1 MGDDEFSW
9 RSNSLKQRRG
19 GFAVRF
25 ATYNFFVITVALVA
39 CMYNFR
45 TNSIFACQ
53 ANGYKPDRYV
63 ANCNVPGYGEYEHGG
78 FWFGLEPSALNFA
91 ANADVIFLGNS
102 RTQFVFSTV
111 ATDDWFSS
119 ASISF
124 YLLGF
129 LQDENAFFTKEL
141 LRKLRPKATVYVIN
155 LDGFFNHYESPAA
168 RTVMRDDKA
177 RFGYEDKALWQFAH
191 KEICK
196 RVPQLCGHHYAIF
209 RSRKTG
215 AYAYD
220 AADAARIFRG
230 RAEAV
235 SYDQK
240 FDGNEIAEDLPSAV
254 DFLSDLPVKRECV
267 ILTMVPAVDTKSA
280 FTDAL
285 ATELGMSVVAP
296 RLEGLKTFDGSHLDR
311 ESAERWSKAF
321 LQASAAQIRRCVG
334 RPLASP

>member
-1 MGDDEFSW
+1 
-9 RSNSLKQRRG
+9 
-19 GFAVRF
+19 
-25 ATYNFFVITVALVA
+25 
-39 CMYNFR
+39 MYNFR

-91 ANADVIFLGNS
+91 ASADVIFLGNS
-102 RTQFVFSTV
+102 RTQFVFSTA

-141 LRKLRPKATVYVIN
+141 LRKLRPRATVYVIN

-177 RFGYEDKALWQFAH
+177 RVGYEDKALWQFAH

-196 RVPQLCGHHYAIF
+196 RVPSNL
-209 RSRKTG
+209 
-215 AYAYD
+215 
-220 AADAARIFRG
+220 
-230 RAEAV
+230 
-235 SYDQK
+235 
-240 FDGNEIAEDLPSAV
+240 
-254 DFLSDLPVKRECV
+254 
-267 ILTMVPAVDTKSA
+267 
-280 FTDAL
+280 
-285 ATELGMSVVAP
+285 
-296 RLEGLKTFDGSHLDR
+296 
-311 ESAERWSKAF
+311 
-321 LQASAAQIRRCVG
+321 
-334 RPLASP
+334 RPLLRDISLAQNWSLCL